1 MRGAMKLGG
10 FVIAAA
16 LLAAGA
22 WAAEE
27 SADFA
32 AGTGTNGWT
41 VSNGVYASPLYSNAV
56 DRISLSYASSVVT
69 DVATVYATASG
80 GAEAQIAT
88 LSAASSAAAIDFPD
102 TTDFRSFRVATAGGM
117 ALKSFSALVSDPH
130 LASPAGVAISN
141 NVTGTSFDASW
152 GAVEGALGYK
162 VYVWTNVIAGASE
175 GTAVWSETFPG
186 VPGVNVNN
194 NTTEFLPEE
203 ASNAGWTRENVF
215 ATVSPGVVRI
225 GSSSKAGWLASPALP
240 GFEESSLAL
249 RFTASRYNKD
259 TGVAMPISIVRGTTT
274 NDFASVSL
282 TTNSA
287 VYSQPLP
294 ALAAGDRIVF
304 HSTTNKLD
312 GRVALDDVA
321 IVQGATEG
329 HEEPVYI
336 VDGRDVGGAT
346 ECELT
351 GLPSEPV
358 LFAVEAYGRRGAA
371 SAKSEPVEVDLANPE
386 RVAVLNACL
395 MSSLSGRIYLQG
407 FDPLAG
413 ITSTTGDKDWLNGIT
428 LLYWQAYR
436 RNVAVGSF
444 KWNGGAAN
452 SGGLYAL
459 AVNQGDAGRALGGYS
474 TKSDEMVFGMAF
486 TNDTDNVYALSSVS
500 YSAQQWGFKNTARQT
515 ISVSAAVVDSL
526 VWMNAYG
533 GEWTE
538 ISSAQSVVYGTDD
551 PHDTPEALEVT
562 PGEGAVI
569 HLEPGQVLMLRWR
582 IHSLSSGTPG
592 MLGIDD
598 VEVRFEVVR
607 DRGTILKMK

>member
-1 MRGAMKLGG
+1 MRGAMKLGR

-22 WAAEE
+22 AEE
-27 SADFA
+27 RADFTT
-32 AGTGTNGWT
+32 GTGTNGWT

-102 TTDFRSFRVATAGGM
+102 TTDFRSFRVTTAGGM
-117 ALKSFSALVSDPH
+117 ALKSFSALVSESH
-130 LASPAGVAISN
+130 LESPAGVAISN

-249 RFTASRYNKD
+249 RFTANRYNKD

-287 VYSQPLP
+287 VYSLPLP

-395 MSSLSGRIYLQG
+395 MSSLGGRIYLQG
-407 FDPLAG
+407 FDPLARHHALVLAGVQEDRRRWFVQVECRGGEQRRALCACGEPGGCWTCAGRLFHEERRDGFRHGVHQRHRQCLCAFLGVIFGAAVG
-413 ITSTTGDKDWLNGIT
+413 IQEHGKADDIGVCGGGGQSGMDERLRRRMDGDKLG
-428 LLYWQAYR
+428 
-436 RNVAVGSF
+436 AVGGVRHGRSARYA
-444 KWNGGAAN
+444 GGA
-452 SGGLYAL
+452 
-459 AVNQGDAGRALGGYS
+459 
-474 TKSDEMVFGMAF
+474 
-486 TNDTDNVYALSSVS
+486 
-500 YSAQQWGFKNTARQT
+500 
-515 ISVSAAVVDSL
+515 
-526 VWMNAYG
+526 
-533 GEWTE
+533 
-538 ISSAQSVVYGTDD
+538 
-551 PHDTPEALEVT
+551 
-562 PGEGAVI
+562 
-569 HLEPGQVLMLRWR
+569 
-582 IHSLSSGTPG
+582 
-592 MLGIDD
+592 
-598 VEVRFEVVR
+598 
-607 DRGTILKMK
+607 

>member
-1 MRGAMKLGG
+1 MAQERGRH
-10 FVIAAA
+10 I
-16 LLAAGA
+16 
-22 WAAEE
+22 
-27 SADFA
+27 
-32 AGTGTNGWT
+32 
-41 VSNGVYASPLYSNAV
+41 
-56 DRISLSYASSVVT
+56 
-69 DVATVYATASG
+69 
-80 GAEAQIAT
+80 
-88 LSAASSAAAIDFPD
+88 
-102 TTDFRSFRVATAGGM
+102 
-117 ALKSFSALVSDPH
+117 
-130 LASPAGVAISN
+130 
-141 NVTGTSFDASW
+141 
-152 GAVEGALGYK
+152 
-162 VYVWTNVIAGASE
+162 
-175 GTAVWSETFPG
+175 
-186 VPGVNVNN
+186 
-194 NTTEFLPEE
+194 
-203 ASNAGWTRENVF
+203 
-215 ATVSPGVVRI
+215 
-225 GSSSKAGWLASPALP
+225 
-240 GFEESSLAL
+240 
-249 RFTASRYNKD
+249 
-259 TGVAMPISIVRGTTT
+259 
-274 NDFASVSL
+274 
-282 TTNSA
+282 
-287 VYSQPLP
+287 
-294 ALAAGDRIVF
+294 
-304 HSTTNKLD
+304 
-312 GRVALDDVA
+312 LDDVA

-346 ECELT
+346 ECTLDA
-351 GLPSEPV
+351 LPSEPV

-395 MSSLSGRIYLQG
+395 MSSLLGRIYLQG

-436 RNVAVGSF
+436 RNAAVGSF
-444 KWNGGAAN
+444 KWNAGAAN

-459 AVNQGDAGRALGGYS
+459 AVNQGDSGRALGGYS

-515 ISVSAAVVDSL
+515 ISVSVAVVDSL

-538 ISSAQSVVYGTDD
+538 ISSAQSVVCGTDD
-551 PHDTPEALEVT
+551 PHGTPEALEVT

-598 VEVRFEVVR
+598 VKVRFEVVR
-607 DRGTILKMK
+607 DHGSVVRLVRASR

>member
-1 MRGAMKLGG
+1 MKNGS
-10 FVIAAA
+10 VSV
-16 LLAAGA
+16 LAVMVVAGA
-22 WAAEE
+22 FAAEE
-27 SADFA
+27 CADFTT
-32 AGTGTNGWT
+32 GTGTNGWT

-56 DRISLSYASSVVT
+56 DRISLSYSSSVAT
-69 DVATVYATASG
+69 DVATVYARASG

-102 TTDFRSFRVATAGGM
+102 TTDFRSFRVATAGGL

-130 LASPAGVAISN
+130 LVSPAGVAISN

-175 GTAVWSETFPG
+175 GTALWSETFASSPS
-186 VPGVNVNN
+186 VNN
-194 NTTEFLPEE
+194 NTTGFESVY
-203 ASNAGWTRENVF
+203 ADKDGWTQESVF
-215 ATVSPGVVRI
+215 ATALAGVVRI
-225 GSSSKAGWLASPALP
+225 GSSSKHGWLASPGLSVFGDGP
-240 GFEESSLAL
+240 LTL
-249 RFTASRYNKD
+249 RFTANRYSKD
-259 TGVAMPISIVRGTTT
+259 TGVSMPIYIVSGTTT
-274 NDFASVSL
+274 NDLASVSL

-287 VYSQPLP
+287 VYHVPLP
-294 ALAAGDRIVF
+294 ALAAGDKILF
-304 HSTTNKLD
+304 HSTTNKMD
-312 GRVALDDVA
+312 GRVGLDDVA
-321 IVQGATEG
+321 IVQGHAQG

-336 VDGRDVGGAT
+336 VDGLDVGGAT
-346 ECELT
+346 SCELT
-351 GLPSEPV
+351 ALPSEPV

-444 KWNGGAAN
+444 KWNAGAAN

-515 ISVSAAVVDSL
+515 ISLSAAVVDSL

-582 IHSLSSGTPG
+582 VHSLSSGTPG